1 MTDTVSEIL
10 DLFRAS
16 GGQVYFGEAISQ
28 TEHALQTAA
37 MAEQFGAP
45 PHLVAAALLHDVG
58 HLLHGLGE
66 TIADEDIDG
75 RHEAIGARWLAD
87 RFPEDVC
94 APVRLHVAAKRY
106 LCAVDPAYAA
116 ALSPASKRSLELQGG
131 PLTEDQAAR
140 FILGR
145 FGPDAVLVRRW
156 DDKAKVVGAVTPGL
170 DFFRPYLAAC
180 AMRRD

>member
-1 MTDTVSEIL
+1 MTDTVSEIFE
-10 DLFRAS
+10 LFRAS
-16 GGQVYFGEAISQ
+16 GDQAYFGEAVSQ

-37 MAEQFGAP
+37 LAEQFGAP
-45 PHLVAAALLHDVG
+45 PHLVVASLLHDIG

-66 TIADEDIDG
+66 GVADEELDA

-106 LCAVDPAYAA
+106 LCAVEPAYAA
-116 ALSPASKRSLELQGG
+116 ALSPASKQSLRLQGG
-131 PLTEDQAAR
+131 PLSEDQAAR

-156 DDKAKVVGAVTPGL
+156 DDKAKVPGLPTPGL
-170 DFFRPYLAAC
+170 DHFKPYLAVC
-180 AMRRD
+180 AMRSD